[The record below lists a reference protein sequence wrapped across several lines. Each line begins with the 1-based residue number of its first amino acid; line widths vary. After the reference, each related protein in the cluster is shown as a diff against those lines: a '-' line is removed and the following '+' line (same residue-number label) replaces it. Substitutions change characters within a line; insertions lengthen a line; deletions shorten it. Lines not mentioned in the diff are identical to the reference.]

1 MKISLETVEKVAHLS
16 RLKVIPGEAERLVE
30 EMNEILNWMQ
40 KLDEL
45 PTHGIEPLIHI
56 SEEINQLRE
65 DVAVKQMSVKEALLN
80 VPVKDSDYIRVPKV
94 IE

>member
-45 PTHGIEPLIHI
+45 PTDEIEPLIHI